1 MAIGTEEREKLRAA
15 WNGHCDALKQVAS
28 EAIDGVLGDP
38 ADGGELAEL
47 LRSIARLAAMSLQHR
62 LDFNDPDFPLFLRQM
77 DDRYRYGGPDN
88 NIAYFMAALRG
99 NATYRLRGNNGGE
112 GRSVNIGRLWH
123 DDIATAAN
131 GDFEVIVSAE
141 EHPGNWT
148 PIAPGLAGD
157 TSVPDQYPTAGNGIT
172 VRRYDWDWDR
182 DLPPGWLT
190 IERIDPDA
198 PAYPPALSAD
208 RLADQI
214 ANATRLFL
222 AAARWWNQRAANV
235 RADNP
240 ANIITPPSTEPPGVR
255 NFKPPMSGGKAWLY
269 YGIICLDLAEDEAI
283 LIETDLPDGP
293 YWSFTLYN
301 MWWEAPDIMNRQTS
315 LNARQAHVDGDGK
328 ARFVISAR
336 DPGVPNWLDTGGA
349 RRGFLH
355 YRWFRPDQ
363 AIPTPVSRL
372 LKVDAVRGALPA
384 DHPAVDAHARR
395 ATLSKRREQLARRF
409 QR

>member
-1 MAIGTEEREKLRAA
+1 MAISAEEREALHTA
-15 WNGHCDALKQVAS
+15 WNGHCDALRQVAG
-28 EAIDGVLGDP
+28 EAIDGALGDP
-38 ADGGELAEL
+38 ADGQELAEL
-47 LRSIARLAAMSLQHR
+47 LRSIARIAAMSLQHR
-62 LDFNDPDFPLFLRQM
+62 LDFNNPDFPQFLRQM
-77 DDRYRYGGPDN
+77 DDRFRYGDPDN
-88 NIAYFMAALRG
+88 NIGYFLATLRG
-99 NATYRLRGNNGGE
+99 DATYRLRGNNGGE
-112 GRSVNIGRLWH
+112 GRSINIGRLWH
-123 DDIATAAN
+123 GDIATDDH

-141 EHPGNWT
+141 AHPGNWT
-148 PIAPGLAGD
+148 PIGADLQGD
-157 TSVPDQYPTAGNGIT
+157 ETIPEQYPTAGNGLT

-198 PAYPPALSAD
+198 PDYPPPLSPAG
-208 RLADQI
+208 LAGQI
-214 ANATRLFL
+214 TNATSLFL
-222 AAARWWNQRAANV
+222 AAARWWNRRAANV

-240 ANIITPPSTEPPGVR
+240 ANLITPPSTEPPGVR
-255 NFKPPMSGGKAWLY
+255 DFEPPMTGGKPWLY

-315 LNARQAHVDGDGK
+315 LNDRQSHIDSDGR

-336 DPGVPNWLDTGGA
+336 DPGVPNWLDTGGM

-363 AIPTPVSRL
+363 AVPTPTSRL
-372 LKVDAVRGALPA
+372 MKIAEVRNALPA
-384 DHPAVDAHARR
+384 DHPEVDAEARR
-395 ATLSKRREQLARRF
+395 ATLSKRRAQLAKRF